1 MLSAP
6 DDFPFI
12 SFCFAWN
19 TNVEPPPDVKLFVK
33 IAGGVKTNLSCDGCG
48 ALKKRDLKLLTNLV
62 LYLNVKIDTYQKRF
76 LTA

>member
-33 IAGGVKTNLSCDGCG
+33 IAGGVKSNLSCDGCG
-48 ALKKRDLKLLTNLV
+48 ALKKLC
-62 LYLNVKIDTYQKRF
+62 
-76 LTA
+76 

>member
-33 IAGGVKTNLSCDGCG
+33 IDAVHWKNYVS
-48 ALKKRDLKLLTNLV
+48 LL
-62 LYLNVKIDTYQKRF
+62 
-76 LTA
+76 